1 MKVNIAIAW
10 FTADQWPEVQR
21 SMTDKASETFVEWL
35 KHATDLEAKLK
46 KEGADVTRVP
56 IDIGSF
62 EIWCLRKGNSAMP
75 RLVQSM
81 PSKKSARADR
91 PNSAPGRSL
100 FTHGTRE
107 RQIRAA
113 NE

>member
-62 EIWCLRKGNSAMP
+62 EIWCQRKGKQRDAA
-75 RLVQSM
+75 
-81 PSKKSARADR
+81 ARSEYAV
-91 PNSAPGRSL
+91 
-100 FTHGTRE
+100 E
-107 RQIRAA
+107 KVRAR
-113 NE
+113 